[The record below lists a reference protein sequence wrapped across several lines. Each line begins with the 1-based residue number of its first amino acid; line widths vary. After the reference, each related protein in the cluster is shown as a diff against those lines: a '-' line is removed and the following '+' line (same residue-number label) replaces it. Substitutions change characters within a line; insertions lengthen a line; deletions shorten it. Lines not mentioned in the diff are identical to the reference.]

1 MTVSREIQPTHDL
14 IVPLIVF
21 CIGEEAERYASSVL
35 QNSKR
40 HICKVILSSRKEITA
55 RLIQSYRTQLQ
66 ISRNIIVPVLMAEG
80 NTLNPPGASVKL
92 LNMPLMALMSLYSR
106 RTRS

>member
-80 NTLNPPGASVKL
+80 NTLYQIMCNNKNRIIECLDCIVYKFAC
-92 LNMPLMALMSLYSR
+92 
-106 RTRS
+106 